1 MPASS
6 AIFFAFNYCV
16 VNIVLKIKQL
26 NFDPHIIAT
35 LFLRFW
41 SVIAGGITVI
51 LIPVF
56 FSPVEQGYYYTF
68 NNILMLQVFF
78 ELGMGQVIIQ
88 LAAHEAAQLRDG
100 NGDSVRSKAF
110 ARLASLRK
118 LLAKWYMAVF
128 LLFVISVVVAGFFF
142 FWNSELPLEKWIYP
156 WIFLVLATGINL
168 NLSWRLA
175 ILEGQGYVK
184 DVNRVRLVQSI
195 FGFGLMWALMMV
207 GGGLWSVFIVPAV
220 AAIYTI
226 FWLNKSRLHDDSAG
240 AASNKEQ
247 SDGGNINWR
256 TEILP
261 FQWRIAVSWISG
273 FFIFQLFT
281 PVAFKY
287 YGAAEAGR
295 LGLCITLFNSLV
307 AVSTSWVGAKVPV
320 IGGLISQEKRVEASA
335 LYKRMASFS
344 FIFTI
349 FSTSILV
356 LSIYLV
362 KWLGFPIASRLPEMI
377 SVIFIALACLG
388 NAFINSAALFMRA
401 HKEEPLL
408 YCSIAMAALVA
419 LACNL
424 TASWG
429 VNWIMASYGMLVWLV
444 SLPWTLI
451 MLKRYYKPQPRA

>member
-1 MPASS
+1 M
-6 AIFFAFNYCV
+6 
-16 VNIVLKIKQL
+16 LKIKQL
-26 NFDPHIIAT
+26 NFDPHVIAT

-100 NGDSVRSKAF
+100 KEESVRLKAF
-110 ARLASLRK
+110 SRLVSLRK

-128 LLFVISVVVAGFFF
+128 FLFIASVVVAGFLF
-142 FWNSELPLEKWIYP
+142 FWDSELPVEKWIYP
-156 WIFLVLATGINL
+156 WAFLVLATGVNL

-184 DVNRVRLVQSI
+184 DVNRLRLLQSVL
-195 FGFGLMWALMMV
+195 GFALMWALMIL

-226 FWLNKSRLHDDSAG
+226 AWLSKSTLRDDSAG
-240 AASNKEQ
+240 AMAKNSLDE
-247 SDGGNINWR
+247 DGRINWR
-256 TEILP
+256 TEVLP

-281 PVAFKY
+281 PIAFKY

-320 IGGLISQEKRVEASA
+320 IGGLISQERRSEASA
-335 LYKRMASFS
+335 LYKRMALFS
-344 FIFTI
+344 ILFTI
-349 FSTSILV
+349 FSTSVLV

-362 KWLGFPIASRLPEMI
+362 KWIGLSIANRLPEMT
-377 SVIFIALACLG
+377 SVIFIAMACLG

-408 YCSIAMAALVA
+408 YCSIAMAVLVA
-419 LACNL
+419 LACNI

-444 SLPWTLI
+444 SLPWTLL
-451 MLKRYYKPQPRA
+451 MLKRYYKPQPKSVMI